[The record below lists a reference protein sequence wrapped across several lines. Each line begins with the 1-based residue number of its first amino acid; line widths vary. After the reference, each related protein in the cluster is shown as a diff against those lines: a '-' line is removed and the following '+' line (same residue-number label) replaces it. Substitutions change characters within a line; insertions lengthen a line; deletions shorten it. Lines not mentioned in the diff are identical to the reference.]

1 MTTSTTEQ
9 LRDDRAAVD
18 KAISLLAAFDHRS
31 HTGIGVSELARRA
44 QLSKSTAFRVLAL
57 LERNDVVERVGT
69 AYRLGSRLHRLGQA
83 AYTQEN
89 ERVRD
94 LLLPY
99 LTDLYESTHHTV
111 HLAVIQGTEVV
122 YLAKLYGHRS
132 VAAPSR
138 IGGRLPAHAT
148 GVGKAMLA
156 YEVGSATRAATPPLA
171 ALTPWT
177 ITDAAHLQR
186 ELTEIRRSGIAHDR
200 QESRIGVTCLAAPIL
215 DRRGRPLAALS
226 VAAPAGHLN
235 VSALEPRLRRT
246 CTAAAQALARNGA
259 RALAQHRDSS
269 GS

>member
-1 MTTSTTEQ
+1 MTTSTTDQ
-9 LRDDRAAVD
+9 VRDDRAAVD
-18 KAISLLAAFDHRS
+18 KAISLLAAFDHQS
-31 HTGIGVSELARRA
+31 AAGIGVSELARRA
-44 QLSKSTAFRVLAL
+44 QLSKSTAFRVLGL

-99 LTDLYESTHHTV
+99 LTELYESTHQTV
-111 HLAVIQGTEVV
+111 HLAVLQGTDVV

-148 GVGKAMLA
+148 AVGKALLA
-156 YEVGSATRAATPPLA
+156 YDTDAADRATASALP
-171 ALTPWT
+171 ALTRWT
-177 ITDAAHLQR
+177 ITDSARLER
-186 ELTEIRRSGIAHDR
+186 ELTDVRRTGVAHEH
-200 QESRIGVTCLAAPIL
+200 QESRDGITCLAAPIL

-226 VAAPAGHLN
+226 IAAPVGRLDIG
-235 VSALEPRLRRT
+235 SLEPRLRRT
-246 CTAAAQALARNGA
+246 CTAAA
-259 RALAQHRDSS
+259 RALAPLGPRPAEIDRRSV
-269 GS
+269 